1 MSDGTVSV
9 IIPAYN
15 AGVFLRA
22 CIDSVLQQ
30 TRPALEVIVINDG
43 ASDDTAAVAASYGDR
58 IRFVS
63 QPNGGV
69 SRARNRGVDVARGD
83 FLAFLDSDDI
93 WMPRKLELQ
102 LAEFAR
108 VPELDILFG
117 HMEEFDER
125 ESVDGQPRYRPPEPA
140 RFAGAT
146 MLRRDAFHRVG
157 YFRPGL
163 KIAEWLD
170 WCLRAREAGLRE
182 RMMPDVLVRRR
193 VHGGN
198 TSYRQIDRRPNLVRA
213 IKESLDRRRAARPPA

>member
-1 MSDGTVSV
+1 VSLRSMSKGGDAGHPCKLDGTSTL
-9 IIPAYN
+9 A
-15 AGVFLRA
+15 
-22 CIDSVLQQ
+22 
-30 TRPALEVIVINDG
+30 G
-43 ASDDTAAVAASYGDR
+43 ASSH
-58 IRFVS
+58 FVLLW
-63 QPNGGV
+63 V
-69 SRARNRGVDVARGD
+69 SCVFPRGD
-83 FLAFLDSDDI
+83 FLVFLDSDDI

-198 TSYRQIDRRPNLVRA
+198 TSYRQIDHRPNLVRA

>member
-1 MSDGTVSV
+1 MNGETVSV

-15 AGVFLRA
+15 SGPFLRA
-22 CIDSVLQQ
+22 CLESVLQQ
-30 TRPALEVIVINDG
+30 TRPALEVIVVNDG
-43 ASDDTAAVAASYGDR
+43 SADDTAAVAASYGER
-58 IRFVS
+58 IRFVD

-69 SRARNRGVDVARGD
+69 SRARNRGVDLARGD
-83 FLAFLDSDDI
+83 FFAFLDADDV
-93 WMPRKLELQ
+93 WLPRKLELQ

-108 VPELDILFG
+108 APELDILFG

-125 ESVDGQPRYRPPEPA
+125 PPDGTQPRFRPPEPA

-146 MLRRDAFHRVG
+146 LVRRAAFHRVG

-182 RMMPDVLVRRR
+182 HMMPDVLVRRR

-198 TSYRQIDRRPNLVRA
+198 TSFMEIGHRPNLVRS
-213 IKESLDRRRAARPPA
+213 IKESLDRRRAARPPP